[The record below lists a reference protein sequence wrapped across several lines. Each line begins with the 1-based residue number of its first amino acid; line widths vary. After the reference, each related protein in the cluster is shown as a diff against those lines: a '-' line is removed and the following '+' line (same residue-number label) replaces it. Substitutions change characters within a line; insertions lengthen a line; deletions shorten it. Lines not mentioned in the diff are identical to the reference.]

1 MPSLVVSLGR
11 MMAQLLDEAQIVS
24 ILTTYGYWAV
34 FLVVALES
42 SGIPLPG
49 ETMLVGAAIYS
60 GQSGN
65 MKIELVIA
73 AAAAGAIIG
82 DNVGFWVGREFGVK
96 LLMRYGGYVGVGP
109 PQLRLGQYLFM
120 RWGGAI
126 VFFGRFIALLRILA
140 AVLAGANRFDPV
152 KFLFFNA
159 AGGVVWSLV
168 FGLGGYVFGIAMK
181 RVAGPI
187 GWLALAAAV
196 VGVIVLWR
204 YWKIHEERL
213 MKEAEAHFAAPKHPR

>member
-1 MPSLVVSLGR
+1 MH
-11 MMAQLLDEAQIVS
+11 LLTEAQIVA

-34 FLVVALES
+34 FVVVALES

-49 ETMLVGAAIYS
+49 ETMLVGAAIYA

-65 MKIELVIA
+65 MQIELIIA

-82 DNVGFWVGREFGVK
+82 DNIGFWIGREFGVK

-120 RWGGAI
+120 RWGGSI

-140 AVLAGANRFDPV
+140 AVLAGANHFDPL

-159 AGGVVWSLV
+159 AGGMVWSLA
-168 FGLGGYVFGIAMK
+168 FGLGGFVFGVAIK
-181 RVAGPI
+181 NVAGPI
-187 GWLALAAAV
+187 GWLALAGAV
-196 VGVIVLWR
+196 IGAVALWR
-204 YWKIHEERL
+204 YWKVHEERL
-213 MKEAEAHFAAPKHPR
+213 MREAEAHLARRPQREA